1 MTKLPIVIFSS
12 FLMLLMLSVIPS
24 LYAAAAAAAA
34 ATLPAVGATTSE
46 QPKPGIIMIITFE
59 NGTTKAI
66 RSDSTNL
73 QAVNGGYFIADS
85 SVKASQPI
93 QSKSISNTV
102 VKQLVSVFVDIS
114 IDDTEP
120 PLPPTPVKE

>member
-1 MTKLPIVIFSS
+1 
-12 FLMLLMLSVIPS
+12 
-24 LYAAAAAAAA
+24 
-34 ATLPAVGATTSE
+34 
-46 QPKPGIIMIITFE
+46 MIITFE

-93 QSKSISNTV
+93 QSKSVSNTV
-102 VKQLVSVFVDIS
+102 VQQLVSVFVDVR
-114 IDDTEP
+114 IDEP
-120 PLPPTPVKE
+120 SPPPPTSSDGCSEGLGLLRE